1 MYLNVNTKKHK
12 MKKVNISLTL
22 EKEDLPKRLTVI
34 GDPPKKLFIK
44 GADIRKLVKL
54 PTLAIVGSRRV
65 SAYGKHVTER
75 LVGELAAD
83 GVVIVSG
90 LALGLDAIVHQATL
104 DAKGTTIAVL
114 PGGIDRV
121 YPRTNVPLARAIVAS
136 GGSLVS
142 ESSGEMSPQK
152 FNFLIRNRL
161 ISALADGVLITE
173 AAIRSGSLNTARHAL
188 EQGRTVFAVP
198 GNITSEL
205 SGGTNNL
212 IKLGATPVTCVQDIY
227 DSLGWEPT
235 KKKTSDVTAYTPAE
249 QAILKILKKHD
260 SISSEELLALSKLPN
275 SEFFETMTMLEIA
288 GTIKAL
294 GANLWS
300 LR

>member
-1 MYLNVNTKKHK
+1 

-22 EKEDLPKRLTVI
+22 SLTELPKRLKTI
-34 GDPPKKLFIK
+34 DDPPSKLFIK
-44 GADIRKLVKL
+44 GRDIRELLKL

-65 SAYGKHVTER
+65 SPYGRHITEK
-75 LVGELAAD
+75 LASELASD

-90 LALGLDAIVHQATL
+90 LALGVDSIAHQAAL
-104 DAKGTTIAVL
+104 DAKGLTVAVL

-121 YPRTNVPLARAIVAS
+121 YPRTHEPLARAIVAT

-142 ESSGEMSPQK
+142 ESPGVVSPQK
-152 FNFLIRNRL
+152 FNFLVRNRL
-161 ISALADGVLITE
+161 ISGLVDGVLIPE

-212 IKLGATPVTCVQDIY
+212 IKLGATPVTCAQDIY
-227 DSLGWEPT
+227 DALGWEPS
-235 KKKTSDVTAYTPAE
+235 KKKPSDVTAYTPAE
-249 QAILKILKKHD
+249 QTILKILKKHD
-260 SISSEELLALSKLPN
+260 SISGEGLLKLSKLPN

-294 GANLWS
+294 GNNVWS
-300 LR
+300 LK

>member
-1 MYLNVNTKKHK
+1 

-22 EKEDLPKRLTVI
+22 EAKDLPKRLTTI
-34 GDPPKKLFIK
+34 ADPPKRLFIK
-44 GADIRKLVKL
+44 GHDIRKFAKL
-54 PTLAIVGSRRV
+54 PTIAVVGSRRV
-65 SAYGKHVTER
+65 SAYGRHVTEK
-75 LVGELAAD
+75 LAGELAAD

-90 LALGLDAIVHQATL
+90 LALGVDSIAHQSAL
-104 DAKGTTIAVL
+104 DAKGLTVAVL

-121 YPRTNVPLARAIVAS
+121 YPRTHETLARSIVAS

-142 ESSGEMSPQK
+142 ETEGEYSPHEYD
-152 FNFLIRNRL
+152 FLTRNRL
-161 ISALADGVLITE
+161 ISCLSDGVLITE

-212 IKLGATPVTCVQDIY
+212 IKLGATPVTCAQDIY
-227 DSLGWEPT
+227 DALDWKPI
-235 KKKTSDVTAYTPAE
+235 KKKTPDVTAYTPAE

-260 SISSEELLALSKLPN
+260 SISGEELLELSKLPN

-294 GANLWS
+294 GSNLWS
-300 LR
+300 LK

>member
-1 MYLNVNTKKHK
+1 

-22 EKEDLPKRLTVI
+22 GPKELPRRLAVI
-34 GDPPKKLFIK
+34 ADPPKELFIK
-44 GADIRKLVKL
+44 GCDIRKLAKL
-54 PTLAIVGSRRV
+54 PAIAVVGSRRV
-65 SAYGKHVTER
+65 SAYGKHITEK
-75 LVGELAAD
+75 LTSELAGD
-83 GVVIVSG
+83 GVVIISG
-90 LALGLDAIVHQATL
+90 LALGVDSIAHQAALDAGGRTV
-104 DAKGTTIAVL
+104 AVL

-121 YPRTNVPLARAIVAS
+121 YPRTHEPLARAIVAS

-142 ESSGEMSPQK
+142 ESSGEVSPQK

-161 ISALADGVLITE
+161 ISGLADGVLITE

-212 IKLGATPVTCVQDIY
+212 LKLGATPVTCVQDIY
-227 DSLGWEPT
+227 DAMGWELS
-235 KKKTSDVTAYTPAE
+235 KKKSSDITAFTPAE
-249 QAILKILKKHD
+249 QTLLKILKKHD
-260 SISSEELLALSKLPN
+260 AISGEELLKLSKLPH

-294 GANLWS
+294 GGNLWT